1 MKYRG
6 FFFIF
11 FNKMN
16 SVTLPPIRVGSFQK
30 KEKIDSQYRF
40 QIQDCSFSQ
49 TIATSK
55 VPHTNKYYTTRE
67 PDHELKN
74 VKIQRVE
81 KISIPENCLKAAPQ
95 VAYKALSEAEHDSAS
110 VSSLTETPNTLP
122 KTRNLFKEMSL
133 AAKK

>member
-1 MKYRG
+1 
-6 FFFIF
+6 
-11 FNKMN
+11 MN

-30 KEKIDSQYRF
+30 QEKIDSQYRF

-67 PDHELKN
+67 PEHELKN
-74 VKIQRVE
+74 VKIQRVK
-81 KISIPENCLKAAPQ
+81 KISPPENCLKAAPQ
-95 VAYKALSEAEHDSAS
+95 VAYEASSEAEHDSASSESEHHSAS
-110 VSSLTETPNTLP
+110 VSSLTETQTPNTIP
-122 KTRNLFKEMSL
+122 KTRNIFKEMSL